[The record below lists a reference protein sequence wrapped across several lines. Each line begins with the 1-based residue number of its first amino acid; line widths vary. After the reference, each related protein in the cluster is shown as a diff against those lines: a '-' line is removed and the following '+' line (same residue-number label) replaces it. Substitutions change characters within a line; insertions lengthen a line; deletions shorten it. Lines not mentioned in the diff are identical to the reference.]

1 MSLTESP
8 LPLASELLTLVV
20 AASFLT
26 LYALPTGSDLVVAV
40 AVAVAVAAA
49 AR

>member
-26 LYALPTGSDLVVAV
+26 LYALPTGSDLVVV
-40 AVAVAVAAA
+40 VVVVVAAA